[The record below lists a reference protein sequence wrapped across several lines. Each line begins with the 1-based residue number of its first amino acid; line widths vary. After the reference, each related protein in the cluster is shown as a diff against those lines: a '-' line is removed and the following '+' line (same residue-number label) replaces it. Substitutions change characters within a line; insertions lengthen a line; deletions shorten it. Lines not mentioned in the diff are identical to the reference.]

1 MGARPGTRRKLWYS
15 DVARRTVFEA
25 PLRHVNRTLWSRG
38 PVNFGRYQLVV
49 QLTLV
54 DGTLRHVRIVFDDDH
69 PETPKVFVIGDER
82 RRRWPHRYHDGSLC
96 MWFPRDPPDQRWLLQ
111 DGLMS
116 LIGYIE
122 AHLFREVWWLEN
134 DEWLGPEA
142 GHTPLTPTRR
152 SRAA

>member
-1 MGARPGTRRKLWYS
+1 MGARPGTRRRLWYS
-15 DVARRTVFEA
+15 DVARRNVFEA
-25 PLRHVNRTLWSRG
+25 PLRRVNRTLRSRG

-54 DGTLRHVRIVFDDDH
+54 DGTVRLVRIVFDDDH
-69 PETPKVFVIGDER
+69 PETPAVFVIGDER
-82 RRRWPHRYHDGSLC
+82 RGGWPHRYHDGSLC
-96 MWFPRDPPDQRWLLQ
+96 MWFPRDPPDQRWLLE
-111 DGLMS
+111 DGLMT

-142 GHTPLTPTRR
+142 GHTPMIPTRR
-152 SRAA
+152 RSAA